1 MAVFLEVVKGLVTE
15 SIVIA
20 DSDCGDVEFPESEP
34 IGQAFIAS
42 LGIAGVW
49 LQTSPEGLY
58 RGCYG
63 GIGYTYNE
71 TLGEYGEFVPPV
83 ID

>member
-1 MAVFLEVVKGLVTE
+1 MAVFLEVVNDLVTASLVLSE
-15 SIVIA
+15 EAVN
-20 DSDCGDVEFPESEP
+20 DLEFPESEP
-34 IGQAFIAS
+34 VGQAFIAS
-42 LGIAGVW
+42 LGIAGIW

-83 ID
+83 VE